1 MIEIV
6 KAQEKHLDAIVE
18 IWKEFMD
25 YHKLLHPLFSRE
37 ADSHLK
43 FRDFVVDL
51 ISRADALVLAAL
63 DDDKV
68 IGYTLLVIE
77 AYPPVFT
84 EKKFGHLYDMAVT
97 EEYRRK
103 GVGEMMMKKAEE
115 WCREKELK
123 RMELLVLS
131 ENPIGYN
138 FWRKQGFGEYMK
150 KMAKLL

>member
-51 ISRADALVLAAL
+51 ISRADALVLA
-63 DDDKV
+63 
-68 IGYTLLVIE
+68 
-77 AYPPVFT
+77 
-84 EKKFGHLYDMAVT
+84 